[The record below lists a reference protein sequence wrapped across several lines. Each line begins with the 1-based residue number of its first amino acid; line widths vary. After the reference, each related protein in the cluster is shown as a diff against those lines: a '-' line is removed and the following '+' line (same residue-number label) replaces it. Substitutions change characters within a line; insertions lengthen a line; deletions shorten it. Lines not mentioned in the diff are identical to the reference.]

1 MKPTRDLGPNKGDGP
16 FIVTDETARQEVA
29 QVQAERL
36 AVVEPP
42 VERFALRV
50 DAVTSTELD

>member
-1 MKPTRDLGPNKGDGP
+1 MNEGDGAAG
-16 FIVTDETARQEVA
+16 VVVATAQQEVA

-36 AVVEPP
+36 PVDEPP
-42 VERFALRV
+42 VEGFATGV